1 MGDVGVE
8 GRQMVKKAEVYER
21 LSLSIVE
28 LGHVALDVGG
38 EQKVGSASGTAV
50 ALGPKTAW
58 SRARSRYC
66 GPFSAPPFHATMET
80 SAGASVTSARKAIAM
95 ALAVRMP
102 KSKMKLI

>member
-50 ALGPKTAW
+50 AGIQGHSRIGEVIAGEIRNDQVHRLGLERRLRDLSQDYLAVVLKT
-58 SRARSRYC
+58 
-66 GPFSAPPFHATMET
+66 PPAPPRV
-80 SAGASVTSARKAIAM
+80 SA
-95 ALAVRMP
+95 ALSR
-102 KSKMKLI
+102 